1 MLDYFGTDASVLKNK
16 KLWLFDMD
24 GTIYNEDCIFDG
36 ALDLLQWIKQSGGR
50 YIFITNNS
58 SKSVEDYVKKVSGMG
73 IHADI
78 ENFFTS
84 TQATVLY
91 LKKNYSGKKVY
102 VQATQS
108 CISELL
114 KSGIDVTEEVDMN
127 AEVVLV
133 GFDRELTTHKLDK
146 TCEMLGYD
154 TAFLA
159 TNPDLV
165 CPVAFGF
172 VPDCG
177 SICQMIENAT
187 NRKPVYIGKPEPT
200 MVNIVREKFGYSS
213 DETVVVGDRLY
224 TDIATGIN
232 AGVTA
237 VCVLTGEATVDAI
250 QCDSVKPS
258 LTFSSVKDIYQV
270 LTAYKK

>member
-1 MLDYFGTDASVLKNK
+1 MVDYFGSDASILKQK

-24 GTIYNEDCIFDG
+24 GTIYNEGSIFDG
-36 ALDLLQWIKQSGGR
+36 TLELLQYIKQSGGR

-58 SKSVEDYVKKVSGMG
+58 SKSVSDYVKKVSAMG
-73 IHADI
+73 IEATD

-91 LKKNYSGKKVY
+91 LKKHYPGKLIY
-102 VQATQS
+102 VQATKS
-108 CISELL
+108 CIAELIL
-114 KSGIDVTEEVDMN
+114 SGIDVTEYVDEN

-133 GFDRELTTHKLDK
+133 GFDRELSTQKMDK
-146 TCEMLGYD
+146 TCEMLEKD
-154 TAFLA
+154 TVFLA

-165 CPVAFGF
+165 CPVSFGF

-177 SICQMIENAT
+177 SICQMLENAT
-187 NRKPVYIGKPEPT
+187 KRKPVYIGKPEPT
-200 MVNIVREKFGYSS
+200 MVNIVREKYGY
-213 DETVVVGDRLY
+213 DANECVVIGDRLY

-237 VCVLTGEATVDAI
+237 VCVLTGEATVDDI
-250 QCDSVKPS
+250 ESGEVRPTLTFESVKEIFEM
-258 LTFSSVKDIYQV
+258 LR
-270 LTAYKK
+270 